1 MPNITSLLQYE
12 EGFREKPYLCSE
24 GYPTVGTGIR
34 IGPKGAALS
43 NYQFT
48 VSREVDAVWLQSILN
63 STMRGMLSNER
74 IYSAMNAMTVLDEA
88 RTAVLVSMAYQM
100 GVAGLAQFKNTLYL
114 IESKRFEDAAVAMLQ
129 SKWAKQTPN
138 RAKRHAEQMRSGLWC
153 TEYKYSTSTV

>member
-1 MPNITSLLQYE
+1 MPSITSLLQYE

-48 VSREVDAVWLQSILN
+48 VPREVDAVWLQSILN
-63 STMRGMLSNER
+63 KTMRDMFSNER
-74 IYSAMNAMTVLDEA
+74 ISKAINVLDEA

-100 GVAGLAQFKNTLYL
+100 GVAGLAQFKNTLSF
-114 IESKRFEDAAVAMLQ
+114 IESQRFEDAAVAMLQ

-138 RAKRHAEQMRSGLWC
+138 RAKRHVEQMRSGVWC
-153 TEYKYSTSTV
+153 TEYK

>member
-34 IGPKGAALS
+34 IGQKGAALS

-48 VSREVDAVWLQSILN
+48 VPREVDAVWLQSILN
-63 STMRGMLSNER
+63 STMRSMLSNER
-74 IYSAMNAMTVLDEA
+74 IAKAMNVLDEA

-100 GVAGLAQFKNTLYL
+100 GVAGLAQFKNMLYL
-114 IESKRFEDAAVAMLQ
+114 VETKQFEEAAKAMLD

-138 RAKRHAEQMRSGLWC
+138 RARRHAEQMRSGLWC
-153 TEYKYSTSTV
+153 TEYR

>member
-34 IGPKGAALS
+34 IGPKGADLK
-43 NYQFT
+43 NYEFT
-48 VSREVDAVWLQSILN
+48 VPREVDAVWLQSILN
-63 STMRGMLSNER
+63 STMRSMLSNER
-74 IYSAMNAMTVLDEA
+74 IAKAMNVLDEA

-100 GVAGLAQFKNTLYL
+100 GVGGLAQFKNTLYL
-114 IESKRFEDAAVAMLQ
+114 VETKQFEEAAKAMLD
-129 SKWAKQTPN
+129 SKWARQTPN

-153 TEYKYSTSTV
+153 PEYK

>member
-34 IGPKGAALS
+34 IGPKGADLK
-43 NYQFT
+43 NYEFT
-48 VSREVDAVWLQSILN
+48 VPREVDAVWLRSILN
-63 STMRGMLSNER
+63 STMKGMLSNER
-74 IYSAMNAMTVLDEA
+74 ISKAINVLDEA

-100 GVAGLAQFKNTLYL
+100 GVAGLAQFKNTLSL
-114 IESKRFEDAAVAMLQ
+114 IEHKHFDDAAKAMLD
-129 SKWAKQTPN
+129 SKWARQTPS

-153 TEYKYSTSTV
+153 TEYK

>member
-34 IGPKGAALS
+34 IGPKGADLK
-43 NYQFT
+43 NYEFT
-48 VSREVDAVWLQSILN
+48 VPREVDAVWLQYKLN
-63 STMRGMLSNER
+63 ECMRSMLSNER
-74 IYSAMNAMTVLDEA
+74 ISKAINVLDEA

-114 IESKRFEDAAVAMLQ
+114 VETKQFEEAATAMLD
-129 SKWAKQTPN
+129 SRWARQTPN
-138 RAKRHAEQMRSGLWC
+138 RAKRHAEQMRTGLWC
-153 TEYKYSTSTV
+153 TEYK

>member
-34 IGPKGAALS
+34 IGPNGADLK
-43 NYQFT
+43 NYEFT
-48 VSREVDAVWLQSILN
+48 VPKEVDAVWLQSILN
-63 STMRGMLSNER
+63 STMKGMLSNER
-74 IYSAMNAMTVLDEA
+74 IARAMNVLDEA
-88 RTAVLVSMAYQM
+88 RTSVLVSMAYQM
-100 GVAGLAQFKNTLYL
+100 GVAGLAQFKNTLAL

-153 TEYKYSTSTV
+153 SEYR

>member
-34 IGPKGAALS
+34 IGPKGADLR

-48 VSREVDAVWLQSILN
+48 VPREVDAVWLQSILN
-63 STMRGMLSNER
+63 STMRSMLSNER
-74 IYSAMNAMTVLDEA
+74 IAKAMNVLDEA

-114 IESKRFEDAAVAMLQ
+114 VETKQFEEAAKAMLD
-129 SKWAKQTPN
+129 SKWTRQTPN

-153 TEYKYSTSTV
+153 TEYK

>member
-48 VSREVDAVWLQSILN
+48 VPREVDAVWLQYKLN
-63 STMRGMLSNER
+63 ECMRGMLSNAR
-74 IYSAMNAMTVLDEA
+74 ISKAINILDEA
-88 RTAVLVSMAYQM
+88 RTAVLVSMAYQI

-129 SKWAKQTPN
+129 AKWAKQTPN

-153 TEYKYSTSTV
+153 PEYK

>member
-1 MPNITSLLQYE
+1 MPSITSLLQYE

-48 VSREVDAVWLQSILN
+48 VPREVDAVWLQSILN
-63 STMRGMLSNER
+63 KTMRDMLSNER
-74 IYSAMNAMTVLDEA
+74 IANAMNVLDEA

-100 GVAGLAQFKNTLYL
+100 GVQGLAQFKNTLYL
-114 IESKRFEDAAVAMLQ
+114 VETKQFKEAAKAMLD
-129 SKWAKQTPN
+129 SKWARQTPN

-153 TEYKYSTSTV
+153 TEYK

>member
-1 MPNITSLLQYE
+1 MNITKLLQYE

-48 VSREVDAVWLQSILN
+48 VPREVDAVWLQYKLN
-63 STMRGMLSNER
+63 ECMRDMLRNER
-74 IYSAMNAMTVLDEA
+74 ISKAINVLDEA

-114 IESKRFEDAAVAMLQ
+114 VETKQFEEAAKAMLD
-129 SKWAKQTPN
+129 SKWARQTPN

-153 TEYKYSTSTV
+153 TEYK

>member
-1 MPNITSLLQYE
+1 MSNITSLLQYE

-34 IGPKGAALS
+34 IGPKGVDLK
-43 NYQFT
+43 NYEFT
-48 VSREVDAVWLQSILN
+48 VPREVDAVWLQSILN
-63 STMRGMLSNER
+63 SIMRGMLSNER
-74 IYSAMNAMTVLDEA
+74 IYSAMNAIGVLDEA
-88 RTAVLVSMAYQM
+88 RTAVLVSMAYQL
-100 GVAGLAQFKNTLYL
+100 GVAGLAQFKNTLAL

-153 TEYKYSTSTV
+153 SEYK

>member
-1 MPNITSLLQYE
+1 MSSITSLLQYE

-34 IGPKGAALS
+34 IGPKGADLK
-43 NYQFT
+43 NYEFT
-48 VSREVDAVWLQSILN
+48 VPREVDAVWLQSILN
-63 STMRGMLSNER
+63 RTMKSMLMNER
-74 IYSAMNAMTVLDEA
+74 IAKAMNVLDAA

-114 IESKRFEDAAVAMLQ
+114 VETKQFEEAAKAMLD

-138 RAKRHAEQMRSGLWC
+138 RARRHAEQMRSGLWC
-153 TEYKYSTSTV
+153 TEYK

>member
-1 MPNITSLLQYE
+1 MSSITSLLQYE

-34 IGPKGAALS
+34 IGPKGADLK
-43 NYQFT
+43 NYEFT
-48 VSREVDAVWLQSILN
+48 VPREVDAVWLQSILN
-63 STMRGMLSNER
+63 STMRSMLSNER
-74 IYSAMNAMTVLDEA
+74 IARAMNVLDEA

-114 IESKRFEDAAVAMLQ
+114 VETKQFDEAAKAMLD
-129 SKWAKQTPN
+129 SKWARQTPN

-153 TEYKYSTSTV
+153 TEYK

>member
-48 VSREVDAVWLQSILN
+48 VPMEVDAVWLQYKLN
-63 STMRGMLSNER
+63 ECMRGMLSNER
-74 IYSAMNAMTVLDEA
+74 ISKAINVLDEA

-114 IESKRFEDAAVAMLQ
+114 VETKQFEEAAKAMLD
-129 SKWAKQTPN
+129 SKWARQTPN
-138 RAKRHAEQMRSGLWC
+138 RARRHAEQMRSGLWC
-153 TEYKYSTSTV
+153 TEYK

>member
-34 IGPKGAALS
+34 IGPNGADLK
-43 NYQFT
+43 NYEFT
-48 VSREVDAVWLQSILN
+48 VPREVDAVWLQSILN
-63 STMRGMLSNER
+63 RTMRDMLSNER
-74 IYSAMNAMTVLDEA
+74 IAKAMNVLDAA

-114 IESKRFEDAAVAMLQ
+114 VETKQFEEAAKAMLD
-129 SKWAKQTPN
+129 SKWARQTPN
-138 RAKRHAEQMRSGLWC
+138 RARRHAEQMRSGLWC
-153 TEYKYSTSTV
+153 TEYK

>member
-1 MPNITSLLQYE
+1 MPSITSLLQYE

-34 IGPKGAALS
+34 IGPKGADLS
-43 NYQFT
+43 NYEFT
-48 VSREVDAVWLQSILN
+48 VPREVDAVWLQSILN
-63 STMRGMLSNER
+63 KTMRDMFSNER
-74 IYSAMNAMTVLDEA
+74 ISKAINVLDAA

-100 GVAGLAQFKNTLYL
+100 GVAGLAQFKNTLAL
-114 IESKRFEDAAVAMLQ
+114 IEGKRFEDAAVAMLQ

-153 TEYKYSTSTV
+153 SEYR

>member
-48 VSREVDAVWLQSILN
+48 VPREVDAVWLQSILN
-63 STMRGMLSNER
+63 STMRSMLSNER
-74 IYSAMNAMTVLDEA
+74 IAKAMNVLDEA

-100 GVAGLAQFKNTLYL
+100 GVAGLAQFKNTLAL

-153 TEYKYSTSTV
+153 TEYK

>member
-34 IGPKGAALS
+34 IGPKGADLK
-43 NYQFT
+43 NYEFT
-48 VSREVDAVWLQSILN
+48 VPREVDAVWLQSILN
-63 STMRGMLSNER
+63 STMRSMLSNER
-74 IYSAMNAMTVLDEA
+74 IAKAMNVLDEA

-100 GVAGLAQFKNTLYL
+100 GVAGLAQFKNMLYL
-114 IESKRFEDAAVAMLQ
+114 VETKQFEEAAKAMLD

-138 RAKRHAEQMRSGLWC
+138 RARRHAEQMRSGLWC
-153 TEYKYSTSTV
+153 TEYR

>member
-48 VSREVDAVWLQSILN
+48 VPREVDAVWLQYKLN
-63 STMRGMLSNER
+63 ECMRGMLSNER
-74 IYSAMNAMTVLDEA
+74 ISKAINVLDEA

-114 IESKRFEDAAVAMLQ
+114 VETKQFEEAAKAMLD
-129 SKWAKQTPN
+129 SKWARQTPN
-138 RAKRHAEQMRSGLWC
+138 RARRHAEQMRSGLWC
-153 TEYKYSTSTV
+153 SEYK

>member
-1 MPNITSLLQYE
+1 MPSITSLVQYE

-34 IGPKGAALS
+34 IGPKGADLK
-43 NYQFT
+43 NYEFT
-48 VSREVDAVWLQSILN
+48 VPREVDAVWLQYKLN
-63 STMRGMLSNER
+63 ECMRSMLRNER
-74 IYSAMNAMTVLDEA
+74 ISKAIGVLDEA

-100 GVAGLAQFKNTLYL
+100 GVAGLAQFKNTLSL
-114 IESKRFEDAAVAMLQ
+114 IERKHFEDAAVAMLQ

-153 TEYKYSTSTV
+153 PEYK

>member
-34 IGPKGAALS
+34 IGPKGADLR
-43 NYQFT
+43 NYEFT
-48 VSREVDAVWLQSILN
+48 VPKEVDAVWLQYKLN
-63 STMRGMLSNER
+63 ECMRGMLGNER
-74 IYSAMNAMTVLDEA
+74 ISKAINVLDEA

-114 IESKRFEDAAVAMLQ
+114 VETKQFEEAAKAMLD
-129 SKWAKQTPN
+129 SKWARQTPN
-138 RAKRHAEQMRSGLWC
+138 RARRHAEQMRSGLWC
-153 TEYKYSTSTV
+153 TEYK

>member
-1 MPNITSLLQYE
+1 MSNITSLLQYE

-34 IGPKGAALS
+34 IGPKDADLK
-43 NYQFT
+43 NYEFT
-48 VSREVDAVWLQSILN
+48 IPREVDAVWLQSILN
-63 STMRGMLSNER
+63 STMKSMLSNER
-74 IYSAMNAMTVLDEA
+74 IARAMNVLDEA

-114 IESKRFEDAAVAMLQ
+114 VETKQFEEAAIAMLD
-129 SKWAKQTPN
+129 SKWARQTPN

-153 TEYKYSTSTV
+153 PEYK

>member
-1 MPNITSLLQYE
+1 MSSITSLLQYE

-24 GYPTVGTGIR
+24 GYPTIGTGIR

-48 VSREVDAVWLQSILN
+48 VPKEVDAVWLQSILN
-63 STMRGMLSNER
+63 STMRSMLINER
-74 IYSAMNAMTVLDEA
+74 IASAMNVLDEA

-100 GVAGLAQFKNTLYL
+100 GVAGLAQFKNTLSL
-114 IESKRFEDAAVAMLQ
+114 IEHKHFEDAAVAMLQ

-138 RAKRHAEQMRSGLWC
+138 RARRHAEQMRSGLWC
-153 TEYKYSTSTV
+153 TEYR

>member
-12 EGFREKPYLCSE
+12 EGFSEKPYLCSE

-48 VSREVDAVWLQSILN
+48 VPREVDAVWLQSILN
-63 STMRGMLSNER
+63 STMRSMLSNER
-74 IYSAMNAMTVLDEA
+74 IAKAMNVLDVLDVLDEA

-100 GVAGLAQFKNTLYL
+100 GVAGLAQFKNTLAL
-114 IESKRFEDAAVAMLQ
+114 IDSKRFEDAAVAMLQ

-153 TEYKYSTSTV
+153 TEYK

>member
-48 VSREVDAVWLQSILN
+48 VPREVDAVWLQYKLN
-63 STMRGMLSNER
+63 ECMRDMLSNER
-74 IYSAMNAMTVLDEA
+74 ISKAINVLDEA

-114 IESKRFEDAAVAMLQ
+114 VETKQFEEAAKAMLD
-129 SKWAKQTPN
+129 SKWARQTPN
-138 RAKRHAEQMRSGLWC
+138 RARRHAEQMRSGLWC
-153 TEYKYSTSTV
+153 PEYS

>member
-1 MPNITSLLQYE
+1 MSSITSLVQYE

-34 IGPKGAALS
+34 IGSKGVDLK

-48 VSREVDAVWLQSILN
+48 VPREVDAVWLQSILN
-63 STMRGMLSNER
+63 KTMRDMLSNER
-74 IYSAMNAMTVLDEA
+74 ISKAMNVLDEA

-100 GVAGLAQFKNTLYL
+100 GVQGLAQFKNTLAL
-114 IESKRFEDAAVAMLQ
+114 IEHKHFEDAAVAMLQ

-138 RAKRHAEQMRSGLWC
+138 RAKRHAEQMRTGVWC
-153 TEYKYSTSTV
+153 TEYK

>member
-34 IGPKGAALS
+34 IGPKGADLK
-43 NYQFT
+43 NYEFT
-48 VSREVDAVWLQSILN
+48 VPREVDAVWLQSILN
-63 STMRGMLSNER
+63 STTRSMLSNER
-74 IYSAMNAMTVLDEA
+74 IAKAMNAMGVLDEA

-100 GVAGLAQFKNTLYL
+100 GVAGLAQFKNTLSL

-129 SKWAKQTPN
+129 SKWAKQTPS

-153 TEYKYSTSTV
+153 SEYK